1 MDWHIISPLV
11 FTVYT
16 QSRSGANAGLDRIM
30 KQKWLHLCNRL
41 DYQFKNPDF
50 LRQAL
55 THKSYLP
62 QDSEANFGN
71 NERIEFLGDAVLDLV
86 ISEMLMQEF
95 PELDEGGLSKFRASL
110 VSESGL
116 CKQARTL
123 KLGDCL
129 LLGRGEEMTGGR
141 EKTSLLSD
149 TFEAVMAAIYLDSR
163 EKNGLSEITRV
174 IQKIFLAHLPE
185 NAEGYITRDY
195 KSELQEHVQKITGL
209 ASTYEL
215 VDETGPDHQKEFTMA
230 VFVRN
235 KEYGRG
241 TGASKKL
248 ASQLAAENA
257 LVRIQQNPSL
267 LK

>member
-1 MDWHIISPLV
+1 M
-11 FTVYT
+11 
-16 QSRSGANAGLDRIM
+16 M
-30 KQKWLHLCNRL
+30 QKWLHLCNRL
-41 DYQFKNPDF
+41 DYQFKNLDI

-62 QDSEANFGN
+62 QESELNLGN

-86 ISEMLMQEF
+86 ISEMLMHEF

-116 CKQARTL
+116 CKQARAL
-123 KLGDCL
+123 ELGEYL

-163 EKNGLSEITRV
+163 EKHGLSEITR
-174 IQKIFLAHLPE
+174 IIRKLFLPHLPE

-195 KSELQEHVQKITGL
+195 KSELQEHVQKLTGL
-209 ASTYEL
+209 PSTYEL

-230 VFVRN
+230 VFVRDN
-235 KEYGRG
+235 EYGRG
-241 TGASKKL
+241 TGASKKI
-248 ASQLAAENA
+248 ASQLAAEKA
-257 LVRIQQNPSL
+257 LERIQQNPSL
-267 LK
+267 LKVDKNI

>member
-1 MDWHIISPLV
+1 
-11 FTVYT
+11 
-16 QSRSGANAGLDRIM
+16 M
-30 KQKWLHLCNRL
+30 KQKWINLCNHL
-41 DYQFKNPDF
+41 DYKFENPDI

-62 QDSEANFGN
+62 LEPDDNFSN

-116 CKQARTL
+116 CKQAREL
-123 KLGDCL
+123 GLGDCL

-141 EKTSLLSD
+141 EKNSLLSD

-163 EKNGLSEITRV
+163 DKNGLSEIARV
-174 IQKIFLAHLPE
+174 IRNLFLPHLPE

-209 ASTYEL
+209 ISTYEL
-215 VDETGPDHQKEFTMA
+215 IHEKGPDHQKEFTMA
-230 VFVRN
+230 VFVRD

-241 TGASKKL
+241 CGGSKKI

-257 LVRIQQNPSL
+257 LLRIQHNPSL
-267 LK
+267 LEGN

>member
-1 MDWHIISPLV
+1 
-11 FTVYT
+11 
-16 QSRSGANAGLDRIM
+16 M
-30 KQKWLHLCNRL
+30 KQKWIHLCKLL
-41 DYQFKNPDF
+41 DYQFENPNI

-62 QDSEANFGN
+62 PESEENFGN

-116 CKQARTL
+116 CKQARAL
-123 KLGDCL
+123 ELGYSL
-129 LLGRGEEMTGGR
+129 LLGRGEEVTGGR

-163 EKNGLSEITRV
+163 EKHGLSEIARV
-174 IQKIFLAHLPE
+174 IQKLFLPHLPE
-185 NAEGYITRDY
+185 NAKGYITRDY
-195 KSELQEHVQKITGL
+195 KSELQEHVQKLTGL
-209 ASTYEL
+209 PSTYEL

-230 VFVRN
+230 VFVRD

-241 TGASKKL
+241 SGASKKL

-257 LVRIQQNPSL
+257 LVRIQQDPSL
-267 LK
+267 LGVA

>member
-1 MDWHIISPLV
+1 
-11 FTVYT
+11 
-16 QSRSGANAGLDRIM
+16 M
-30 KQKWLHLCNRL
+30 KQKWINLCNCL
-41 DYQFKNPDF
+41 DYQFENPDI

-55 THKSYLP
+55 THKSYIP
-62 QDSEANFGN
+62 TESEKNFGN

-86 ISEMLMQEF
+86 ISEMLMNEF

-116 CKQARTL
+116 CIQARAL
-123 KLGDCL
+123 ELGECL

-163 EKNGLSEITRV
+163 AKNGLSEISRV
-174 IQKIFLAHLPE
+174 VRKIFLSHLPE
-185 NAEGYITRDY
+185 NAEGYITRDF
-195 KSELQEHVQKITGL
+195 KSELQEHVQKLTGL
-209 ASTYEL
+209 PSTYEL

-230 VFVRN
+230 VFVRE

-257 LVRIQQNPSL
+257 LIRIQHNPSL
-267 LK
+267 LNEGLDSI

>member
-1 MDWHIISPLV
+1 
-11 FTVYT
+11 
-16 QSRSGANAGLDRIM
+16 M
-30 KQKWLHLCNRL
+30 KQKWILLCERL
-41 DYQFKNPDF
+41 DYQFENPNI

-62 QDSEANFGN
+62 NDSEENFDN

-116 CKQARTL
+116 CKQAIAL
-123 KLGDCL
+123 ELGDCL
-129 LLGRGEEMTGGR
+129 LLGRGEELTGGR
-141 EKTSLLSD
+141 GKNSLLSD

-163 EKNGLSEITRV
+163 EKYGLKEISRV
-174 IQKIFLAHLPE
+174 IQKMFLPNLPE

-195 KSELQEHVQKITGL
+195 KSELQEYVQKLTGFP
-209 ASTYEL
+209 STYEL
-215 VDETGPDHQKEFTMA
+215 VAETGPDHQKEFTMA
-230 VFVRN
+230 VFVRD

-241 TGASKKL
+241 IGASKKL
-248 ASQLAAENA
+248 ASQLAAEKA
-257 LVRIQQNPSL
+257 LVKILHDPSL
-267 LK
+267 LQEM

>member
-1 MDWHIISPLV
+1 
-11 FTVYT
+11 
-16 QSRSGANAGLDRIM
+16 M
-30 KQKWLHLCNRL
+30 KQKWIQLCNLL
-41 DYQFKNPDF
+41 DYQFENLGI

-62 QDSEANFGN
+62 SESELNLGN

-116 CKQARTL
+116 CKQARAL
-123 KLGDCL
+123 ELGDCL
-129 LLGRGEEMTGGR
+129 LLGKGEELTGGR

-163 EKNGLSEITRV
+163 EKNGLSEIARV
-174 IQKIFLAHLPE
+174 IRKLFLPQLPK

-195 KSELQEHVQKITGL
+195 KSELQEQVQKIMGL
-209 ASTYEL
+209 PSTYEL

-230 VFVRN
+230 VFV
-235 KEYGRG
+235 KDE
-241 TGASKKL
+241 
-248 ASQLAAENA
+248 
-257 LVRIQQNPSL
+257 
-267 LK
+267 

>member
-1 MDWHIISPLV
+1 
-11 FTVYT
+11 
-16 QSRSGANAGLDRIM
+16 M
-30 KQKWLHLCNRL
+30 KQEWIHLCNRL
-41 DYQFKNPDF
+41 DYQFENTDI

-62 QDSEANFGN
+62 LESEGNFGN

-116 CKQARTL
+116 CEQAFAL
-123 KLGDCL
+123 ELGDCL

-141 EKTSLLSD
+141 KKTSLLSD

-163 EKNGLSEITRV
+163 DKHGLSEITRV
-174 IQKIFLAHLPE
+174 IRKLFSPHLPE
-185 NAEGYITRDY
+185 NAQGYITRDY
-195 KSELQEHVQKITGL
+195 KSELQEHVQKLIGL
-209 ASTYEL
+209 PSTYEL

-230 VFVRN
+230 VLVRGT
-235 KEYGRG
+235 EFGRG
-241 TGASKKL
+241 SGASKKL

-257 LVRIQQNPSL
+257 LVRIKQNPSL
-267 LK
+267 LEGG

>member
-1 MDWHIISPLV
+1 
-11 FTVYT
+11 
-16 QSRSGANAGLDRIM
+16 M
-30 KQKWLHLCNRL
+30 KQKWIHLCNLL
-41 DYQFKNPDF
+41 DYQFENSGI

-55 THKSYLP
+55 THKSYQPLE
-62 QDSEANFGN
+62 SELNFGN

-95 PELDEGGLSKFRASL
+95 PDLDEGGLSKFRASL

-116 CKQARTL
+116 CKQARAL
-123 KLGDCL
+123 ELGDCL
-129 LLGRGEEMTGGR
+129 LLSKGEELTGGR

-163 EKNGLSEITRV
+163 DKNGLSEIARV
-174 IQKIFLAHLPE
+174 IRKLFLPQLPK

-195 KSELQEHVQKITGL
+195 KSELQEHVQKITGIP
-209 ASTYEL
+209 STYKL

-230 VFVRN
+230 VFVKD

-241 TGASKKL
+241 SGASKKL
-248 ASQLAAENA
+248 ASQLAAESA
-257 LVRIQQNPSL
+257 LFRIQKDPSL
-267 LK
+267 LKGS

>member
-1 MDWHIISPLV
+1 MM
-11 FTVYT
+11 
-16 QSRSGANAGLDRIM
+16 N
-30 KQKWLHLCNRL
+30 QKWIHLCNL
-41 DYQFKNPDF
+41 LGYQFENSGI

-62 QDSEANFGN
+62 SESGLNLGN

-116 CKQARTL
+116 CKQARAL
-123 KLGDCL
+123 ELGNCL
-129 LLGRGEEMTGGR
+129 LLGKGEELTGGR

-163 EKNGLSEITRV
+163 EKNGLSEIARV
-174 IQKIFLAHLPE
+174 IRKLFLPQLPK

-209 ASTYEL
+209 PSTYKL
-215 VDETGPDHQKEFTMA
+215 VDETGPDHQKEFIMA
-230 VFVRN
+230 VFVKD

-241 TGASKKL
+241 SGASKKL

-257 LVRIQQNPSL
+257 LVKIQQDPSL
-267 LK
+267 LKGG

>member
-1 MDWHIISPLV
+1 
-11 FTVYT
+11 
-16 QSRSGANAGLDRIM
+16 M
-30 KQKWLHLCNRL
+30 KQKWILLCERL
-41 DYQFKNPDF
+41 DYQFENPNI

-62 QDSEANFGN
+62 NDSEENFGN

-116 CKQARTL
+116 CKQAIAL
-123 KLGDCL
+123 ELGDCL
-129 LLGRGEEMTGGR
+129 LLGRGEELTGGR
-141 EKTSLLSD
+141 GKNSLLSD

-163 EKNGLSEITRV
+163 EKYGLKEISRV
-174 IQKIFLAHLPE
+174 IQKMFLPNLPE

-195 KSELQEHVQKITGL
+195 KSELQEYVQKLTGFP
-209 ASTYEL
+209 STYEL
-215 VDETGPDHQKEFTMA
+215 VAETGPDHQKEFTMA
-230 VFVRN
+230 VFVRD

-241 TGASKKL
+241 IGASKKL
-248 ASQLAAENA
+248 ASQLAAEKA
-257 LVRIQQNPSL
+257 LVRIQHDTSL
-267 LK
+267 LQER

>member
-1 MDWHIISPLV
+1 M
-11 FTVYT
+11 
-16 QSRSGANAGLDRIM
+16 M
-30 KQKWLHLCNRL
+30 KQKWIHLCNLL
-41 DYQFKNPDF
+41 DYQFENLGI

-62 QDSEANFGN
+62 SESGLNLGN

-116 CKQARTL
+116 CKQARAL
-123 KLGDCL
+123 ELGDCL
-129 LLGRGEEMTGGR
+129 LLGKGEELTGGR

-149 TFEAVMAAIYLDSR
+149 TFEAVMAAIYIDSR
-163 EKNGLSEITRV
+163 EKNGLSEIARV
-174 IQKIFLAHLPE
+174 IRKLFLPQLPK

-209 ASTYEL
+209 PSTYEL
-215 VDETGPDHQKEFTMA
+215 VNETGPDHQKVFTMA
-230 VFVRN
+230 VFVKE

-241 TGASKKL
+241 SGASKKL
-248 ASQLAAENA
+248 PASLQLKTH
-257 LVRIQQNPSL
+257 L
-267 LK
+267 

>member
-1 MDWHIISPLV
+1 
-11 FTVYT
+11 
-16 QSRSGANAGLDRIM
+16 M
-30 KQKWLHLCNRL
+30 KQKWIDLCNRL
-41 DYQFKNPDF
+41 DYQFENPDI

-62 QDSEANFGN
+62 LESEENLGN

-86 ISEMLMQEF
+86 TSEMLMQEF

-116 CKQARTL
+116 YKQAFAL
-123 KLGDCL
+123 ELGECL
-129 LLGRGEEMTGGR
+129 LIGRGEEMTGGR

-163 EKNGLSEITRV
+163 DKHGLSEITR
-174 IQKIFLAHLPE
+174 IIRKLFLPHLPE
-185 NAEGYITRDY
+185 SAQGYITRDY
-195 KSELQEHVQKITGL
+195 KSELQEHVQKLTGL
-209 ASTYEL
+209 PSTYEL

-230 VFVRN
+230 VFVRD

-241 TGASKKL
+241 SGASKKL
-248 ASQLAAENA
+248 ASQLAAESA
-257 LVRIQQNPSL
+257 LVRIQQDPSL
-267 LK
+267 LE